1 MTLNIKITVL
11 WNVTPCCL
19 AYNCC
24 FHLQGTKVNMEAAGS
39 SAMLLLTEQ
48 TTWNHIPED
57 CNIQQYEKK
66 SNVKR
71 TYINS
76 IHIA

>member
-24 FHLQGTKVNMEAAGS
+24 LHLQGTNVNMEAAGS
-39 SAMLLLTEQ
+39 SELLFLT
-48 TTWNHIPED
+48 
-57 CNIQQYEKK
+57 Y
-66 SNVKR
+66 
-71 TYINS
+71 
-76 IHIA
+76 